1 MGLLDPR
8 YFVLNAGNLPSDM
21 LRGGGDFPA
30 RLRYPG
36 CPMASLAL
44 GPDTRTRPHAPSR
57 GAGELI
63 DARAVA
69 ADLEQFAKA
78 YTGGEREL
86 LRALAQRLKSA
97 LNDGRAKAEELLLK
111 DRHGRRC
118 AERLCR
124 MEDEVIRILFEFAT
138 KHLYPSQNPSEAE
151 HMAVVATGGYGR
163 GLQAPGSDI
172 DLLFL
177 LPYKQTAWGESIAEA
192 ILYCLWDTGLKVGH
206 ATRSVDECIR
216 QAKADMTIRTA
227 ILEARFLL
235 GERKLY
241 DELVTRFDKEVVRN
255 TAAEFVAA
263 KLAER
268 EDRVRRSGQSR
279 YLVEPNV
286 KDGKG
291 GLRDLHTLFWIAKYV
306 YRVHEPDELI
316 KRGVFD
322 KQEYQRFQRCED
334 FLWSVR
340 CHMHFLTGRSEER
353 LSFDIQRDI
362 AQRLGYTEHPG
373 QQDVERFMKHYFLVA
388 KDVGDL
394 TAILCAELEDSHAK
408 SVPVLSRMMA
418 KLRPVKRAKLAE
430 SDDFI
435 VDKNRLRLAHANAFK
450 HDPVNLIRIFHLA
463 QKHNLA
469 FHPDAMR
476 ALTRALDL
484 IDAELRE
491 NDEANRLFLEILTSR
506 NDPETVL
513 RRMNEAGVL
522 GRFVPAF
529 GKVVAMMQFNMYH
542 HYTVDEHLL
551 RCIGVLA
558 EIERG
563 ASSDMPLANDLI
575 QKLLPGHREIIY
587 VTLFLHDIAKGRL
600 EDHSIAGARVAR
612 RFCPRFGF
620 SAADTEL
627 IAWLVENHL
636 VMSTVAQS
644 RDLSDRKTIEN
655 FAAVV
660 QSAERLKLLAIL
672 TAADIRAVGPGVW
685 NGWKA
690 QLLRT
695 LYYETEPVLTGGFSE
710 VNRAQR
716 VASAQAEFRA
726 ALKDWPPE
734 RLEAYIAKHY
744 PAYWLKVDL
753 PHKLQHARFVRAA
766 QNDNKNLATTIAFD
780 SERAVTELTVL
791 APDHP
796 WLLSIIAGACA
807 MAGANIVDAQIY
819 TTTDGMALDTIS
831 LSREFDRDEDE
842 QRRANRIAESIE
854 KALRGELRL
863 PDLISKRAAPKGRLR
878 AFALEP
884 SVTIN
889 NQWSHRYTM
898 VEVTGLDRTGLLYE
912 MTTTLSKLN
921 LNIASAHVATFG
933 ERVVDVFYVTDLM
946 GAQIGSPTRQAAIK
960 RALIAVFASGESDG
974 KPTRAAD

>member
-1 MGLLDPR
+1 M
-8 YFVLNAGNLPSDM
+8 
-21 LRGGGDFPA
+21 GGDSAPA
-30 RLRYPG
+30 LRYSGP
-36 CPMASLAL
+36 CMASLAL
-44 GPDTRTRPHAPSR
+44 DQTRPAADAAAR
-57 GAGELI
+57 TGDLI
-63 DARAVA
+63 DAAALAVELDALA
-69 ADLEQFAKA
+69 AAR
-78 YTGGEREL
+78 TGSEAEL
-86 LRALAQRLKSA
+86 RTAVAQRLKVV
-97 LNDGRAKAEELLLK
+97 LQEGRAKAEQILLK
-111 DRHGRRC
+111 DRHGRGC
-118 AERLCR
+118 AQRICR
-124 MEDEVIRILFEFAT
+124 MEDDIIGLLYDFTR

-151 HMAVVATGGYGR
+151 RMAIVATGGYGR

-172 DLLFL
+172 DLLFV
-177 LPYKQTAWGESIAEA
+177 LPYKQTAWGESVAEA
-192 ILYCLWDTGLKVGH
+192 ILYCLWDLGLKVGH
-206 ATRSVDECIR
+206 ATRSIDECIR
-216 QAKADMTIRTA
+216 QSKADMTIRTA

-235 GERKLY
+235 G
-241 DELVTRFDKEVVRN
+241 DEALFDEMVKRFDEEVVRG

-263 KLAER
+263 KLGER
-268 EDRVRRSGQSR
+268 EERHRRSGQSR

-306 YRVHEPDELI
+306 YRVHETSELI
-316 KRGVFD
+316 ERGVFD
-322 KQEYQRFQRCED
+322 RSEYKIFRHCED

-340 CHMHFLTGRSEER
+340 CHMHFLAGHAEER
-353 LSFDIQRDI
+353 LSFDIQREI
-362 AQRLGYTEHPG
+362 AVRLGYTEHPG

-418 KLRPVKRAKLAE
+418 RLRPVRRRSLSD

-435 VDKNRLRLAHANAFK
+435 VEHNRILPARPDVFAR
-450 HDPVNLIRIFHLA
+450 DPVNIIRIFHLA

-476 ALTRALDL
+476 MLRRSLKL
-484 IDAELRE
+484 IDAKLRE
-491 NDEANRLFLEILTSR
+491 DEEANHLFLEILTSQ

-529 GKVVAMMQFNMYH
+529 GKIVAMMQFNMYH

-551 RCIGVLA
+551 RCIGILA

-563 ASSDMPLANDLI
+563 TQHDTPLANELFH
-575 QKLLPGHREIIY
+575 KLQPGSRAVLY
-587 VTLFLHDIAKGRL
+587 VTLFLHDIAKGRP
-600 EDHSIAGARVAR
+600 EDHSTAGARVAR
-612 RFCPRFGF
+612 RFCPRLGF

-627 IAWLVENHL
+627 VAWLIENHL

-660 QSAERLKLLAIL
+660 QSAERLKLLTIL
-672 TAADIRAVGPGVW
+672 TVADIKGVGPGVW

-690 QLLRT
+690 QLIRT
-695 LYYETEPVLTGGFSE
+695 LYYETEPALTGGFSE

-716 VASAQAEFRA
+716 VTMAQEEFRE
-726 ALKDWPPE
+726 ALQDVPADW
-734 RLEAYIAKHY
+734 LEAYIAKQY

-753 PHKLQHARFVRAA
+753 EHKVAHAQFVRTAEAGDKTLATMARF
-766 QNDNKNLATTIAFD
+766 DE
-780 SERAVTELTVL
+780 ERAVTELTLL

-807 MAGANIVDAQIY
+807 MGGANIVDAQIY
-819 TTTDGMALDTIS
+819 TTTDGRALDTIS
-831 LSREFDRDEDE
+831 ISREFDRDEDE
-842 QRRANRIAESIE
+842 ERRASRIADTIE

-863 PDLISKRAAPKGRLR
+863 PDLVGKRAAPKGRIR
-878 AFALEP
+878 AFAVEP
-884 SVTIN
+884 TVTIN

-898 VEVTGLDRTGLLYE
+898 VEVTGLDRPGLLYE
-912 MTTTLSKLN
+912 MTTTMSKLN
-921 LNIASAHVATFG
+921 LNIGSAHVATFG
-933 ERVVDVFYVTDLM
+933 ERVVDVFYVTDLL
-946 GAQIGSPTRQAAIK
+946 GAQITSPTRQAAIK
-960 RALIAVFASGESDG
+960 RALVGLFASDESR
-974 KPTRAAD
+974 RAAR

>member
-1 MGLLDPR
+1 MT
-8 YFVLNAGNLPSDM
+8 
-21 LRGGGDFPA
+21 
-30 RLRYPG
+30 
-36 CPMASLAL
+36 SLAL
-44 GPDTRTRPHAPSR
+44 DQDDRPAAERTSR
-57 GAGELI
+57 GSGELI
-63 DARAVA
+63 DVRAIT
-69 ADLEQFAKA
+69 ADLEKLAKA
-78 YTGGEREL
+78 HTGNERD
-86 LRALAQRLKSA
+86 LRSLVAQKLKVALT
-97 LNDGRAKAEELLLK
+97 DGRAKAEQLLLK

-118 AERLCR
+118 AERLCKI
-124 MEDEVIRILFEFAT
+124 EDEVIRILFEFAR

-151 HMAVVATGGYGR
+151 RMAVVATGGYGR

-192 ILYCLWDTGLKVGH
+192 ILYCLWDLGLKVGH

-235 GERKLY
+235 GDRKLF
-241 DELVTRFDKEVVRN
+241 DELVTRFDKDVVRN
-255 TAAEFVAA
+255 TAPQFVAA

-306 YRVHEPDELI
+306 YRVREPDELI

-322 KQEYQRFQRCED
+322 KQEYQLFRRCED

-340 CHMHFLTGRSEER
+340 CHMHFLMGRAEER
-353 LSFDIQRDI
+353 LSFDIQREI
-362 AQRLGYTEHPG
+362 AVRLGYTEHPG
-373 QQDVERFMKHYFLVA
+373 LQDVERFMKHYFLIA

-408 SVPVLSRMMA
+408 SVPMLSRVMERF
-418 KLRPVKRAKLAE
+418 RPVKRRKLAE

-435 VDKNRLRLAHANAFK
+435 VDKNRILLSHPNGFK
-450 HDPVNLIRIFHLA
+450 RDPVNLIRIFHLA

-469 FHPDAMR
+469 FHPDGMR
-476 ALTRALDL
+476 AITRSLKL
-484 IDAELRE
+484 VDAKLRE
-491 NDEANRLFLEILTSR
+491 NKEANGLFLEILTSK

-529 GKVVAMMQFNMYH
+529 GKIVAMMQFNMYH

-563 ASSDMPLANDLI
+563 GSTESPLANELIHKILPEHRDL
-575 QKLLPGHREIIY
+575 LY
-587 VTLFLHDIAKGRL
+587 VTLFLHDIAKGRP

-612 RFCPRFGF
+612 RFCPRMGF
-620 SAADTEL
+620 SAADTDTV
-627 IAWLVENHL
+627 AWLIENHL
-636 VMSTVAQS
+636 VMSSVAQS

-655 FAAVV
+655 FAATV
-660 QSAERLKLLAIL
+660 QSAERLKLLTIL
-672 TAADIRAVGPGVW
+672 TTADIRAVGPGVW

-690 QLLRT
+690 QLIRT

-716 VASAQAEFRA
+716 VAIAQNEFREA
-726 ALKDWPPE
+726 MKNWPQD
-734 RLEAYIAKHY
+734 RIEAYIAKHY

-753 PHKLQHARFVRAA
+753 PHKIEHANFVRVTEDA
-766 QNDNKNLATTIAFD
+766 DKRLATSISFD
-780 SERAVTELTVL
+780 SERAVTELTLL

-807 MAGANIVDAQIY
+807 LAGANIVDAQIY
-819 TTTDGMALDTIS
+819 TTTDGRALDTIS

-842 QRRANRIAESIE
+842 ERRGHRIADSIE

-863 PDLISKRAAPKGRLR
+863 PDLVTNRSPPKGRIR
-878 AFALEP
+878 AFAVEP

-912 MTTTLSKLN
+912 LTATLSKLN

-946 GAQIGSPTRQAAIK
+946 GAQITSATRQAAIK
-960 RALIAVFASGESDG
+960 RALVGLFASGGDD
-974 KPTRAAD
+974 KRAKTVAPRAAQSA

>member
-1 MGLLDPR
+1 MTSLAVETR
-8 YFVLNAGNLPSDM
+8 APSEHP
-21 LRGGGDFPA
+21 LRGSND
-30 RLRYPG
+30 
-36 CPMASLAL
+36 
-44 GPDTRTRPHAPSR
+44 
-57 GAGELI
+57 LI
-63 DARAVA
+63 DARAIA
-69 ADLEQFAKA
+69 EELEKLATA
-78 YTGGEREL
+78 HSGGEREL
-86 LRALAQRLKSA
+86 RSVIAQRLKAA
-97 LNDGRAKAEELLLK
+97 LVEGRAKAEQLLLK

-118 AERLCR
+118 AERLCKL
-124 MEDEVIRILFEFAT
+124 EDTIICLLFDCAR

-151 HMAVVATGGYGR
+151 RMAVVATGGYGR

-172 DLLFL
+172 DLLFV
-177 LPYKQTAWGESIAEA
+177 LPYKQTAWGEQVAES

-216 QAKADMTIRTA
+216 QGKADMTIRTA

-235 GERKLY
+235 GDRALF
-241 DELVTRFDKEVVRN
+241 DELITRFDDEVVRN

-268 EDRVRRSGQSR
+268 EERHRRAGQSR

-306 YRVHEPDELI
+306 YRVREPAELI
-316 KRGVFD
+316 ERGVFD
-322 KQEYQRFQRCED
+322 KQEYQLFRRCED

-340 CHMHFLTGRSEER
+340 CHMHFVTGRAEER
-353 LSFDIQRDI
+353 LSFDIQREI
-362 AQRLGYTEHPG
+362 AVRLGYTEHPG
-373 QQDVERFMKHYFLVA
+373 LQDVERFMKHYFLIA

-394 TAILCAELEDSHAK
+394 TAILAAELEDSHAK
-408 SVPVLSRMMA
+408 SVPVLSRLMA
-418 KLRPVKRAKLAE
+418 RFRRPPKRVRLTG
-430 SDDFI
+430 SDDFL
-435 VDKNRLRLAHANAFK
+435 VDKNRISVVNAGVFRR
-450 HDPVNLIRIFHLA
+450 DPVNLIRIFHLA

-476 ALTRALDL
+476 AITRSLGL
-484 IDAELRE
+484 IDAKLRTDE
-491 NDEANRLFLEILTSR
+491 EANALFLEILTSK

-513 RRMNEAGVL
+513 RRMNESGVL
-522 GRFVPAF
+522 GKFVRAF
-529 GKVVAMMQFNMYH
+529 GKIVSMMQFNMYH

-551 RCIGVLA
+551 RCIGVLD

-563 ASSDMPLANDLI
+563 GGSDTPLASELI
-575 QKLLPGHREIIY
+575 HKIQAAHRKVLY
-587 VTLFLHDIAKGRL
+587 VALFLHDIAKGRP
-600 EDHSIAGARVAR
+600 EDHSIAGARVAK
-612 RFCPRFGF
+612 RFCPRLGF
-620 SAADTEL
+620 TAGETEL
-627 IAWLVENHL
+627 CAWLITNHL
-636 VMSTVAQS
+636 VMSSVAQS

-655 FAAVV
+655 FANVA
-660 QSAERLKLLAIL
+660 QEAERLKLLCIL
-672 TAADIRAVGPGVW
+672 TTADIKAVGPGVW

-690 QLLRT
+690 QLIRT
-695 LYYETEPVLTGGFSE
+695 LYFETEPVLTGGFSE

-716 VASAQAEFRA
+716 VALSQSEFREA
-726 ALKDWPPE
+726 MKDWPQAE
-734 RLEAYIAKHY
+734 LEAYIAKHY

-753 PHKLQHARFVRAA
+753 PHKIEHANFLLAAERA
-766 QNDNKNLATTIAFD
+766 DKTLATTVAFD
-780 SERAVTELTVL
+780 KERAVTELTVL

-819 TTTDGMALDTIS
+819 TTTDGRALDTIS
-831 LSREFDRDEDE
+831 LSREFDREEDE
-842 QRRANRIAESIE
+842 ERRANRIAGSIE

-863 PDLISKRAAPKGRLR
+863 PDVVAKRAPPKGRIR

-884 SVTIN
+884 TVTIN

-898 VEVTGLDRTGLLYE
+898 VEITGLDRTGLLYE
-912 MTTTLSKLN
+912 LTATLSKLN

-946 GAQIGSPTRQAAIK
+946 GAQITSPTRQAAIK
-960 RALIAVFASGESDG
+960 RALIAVFAAAEAGPST
-974 KPTRAAD
+974 PQRANSR